1 MSRPTGRYLTC
12 SGKWL
17 KVHRFA
23 QGQSGRQEGGGENQT
38 APPVINGQINQIKQ
52 VSYYTVGGTAC
63 HSMALPFVLAHLY
76 SNLYL
81 TKTSFEYLVRDVTLY
96 LNIAVNNHLLIGCLY
111 SIVWL

>member
-1 MSRPTGRYLTC
+1 MGSGSRFIGLPKDNQAGR
-12 SGKWL
+12 
-17 KVHRFA
+17 R
-23 QGQSGRQEGGGENQT
+23 GGGESNRPPCNQWS
-38 APPVINGQINQIKQ
+38 NQSNKNKA
-52 VSYYTVGGTAC
+52 SYYTVGGTAC

-96 LNIAVNNHLLIGCLY
+96 LNIAVNNHLLIGCLF